1 MSKENT
7 RWSSKQLRRIA
18 GIWCIEESMRI
29 LLIEDYR
36 PLRQSLT
43 KGLREAGFAVD
54 VTGDG
59 EEGLWYATGNEYDV
73 IILDLMLPGMDG
85 LSILRKLRAKGRQ
98 CHVLILTAKDTLQD
112 RITGLDLGADD
123 YLVKPFEFKELLAR
137 VRALLRRS
145 YRKKNPQIKIKDLRI
160 DLTTQRVWRGHEEIQ
175 LTPREYALLEYLAM
189 RVGETVSRMDIWE
202 HVYEFNS
209 SALSNVVD
217 VYIGYLRKKIERP
230 GRPPLIHT
238 VRGRGYTLG
247 AQL

>member
-1 MSKENT
+1 M
-7 RWSSKQLRRIA
+7 
-18 GIWCIEESMRI
+18 GIQMRL

-59 EEGLWYATGNEYDV
+59 KEGLWYATGNDYDV

-98 CHVLILTAKDTLQD
+98 SHVLILTAKDTLQD
-112 RITGLDLGADD
+112 RVSGLDLGADD
-123 YLVKPFEFKELLAR
+123 YLVKPFAFEELLAR
-137 VRALLRRS
+137 IRALLRRG
-145 YRKKNPQIKIKDLRI
+145 YRQKNPRIKVKDLRI
-160 DLTTQRVWRGHEEIQ
+160 DLTTQRVWRGREELE

-189 RVGETVSRMDIWE
+189 RTGQTVSRTDVWE

-209 SALSNVVD
+209 SASSNVVD

-230 GRPPLIHT
+230 GKPSLIRT
-238 VRGRGYTLG
+238 VRGRGYILG
-247 AQL
+247 APS

>member
-1 MSKENT
+1 
-7 RWSSKQLRRIA
+7 
-18 GIWCIEESMRI
+18 MRL

-59 EEGLWYATGNEYDV
+59 KEGLWYATGNDYDV

-98 CHVLILTAKDTLQD
+98 SHVLILTAKDTLQD
-112 RITGLDLGADD
+112 RVSGLDLGADD
-123 YLVKPFEFKELLAR
+123 YLVKPFAFEELLAR
-137 VRALLRRS
+137 IRALLRRG
-145 YRKKNPQIKIKDLRI
+145 YRQKNPRIKVKDLRI
-160 DLTTQRVWRGHEEIQ
+160 DLTTQRVWRGREELE

-189 RVGETVSRMDIWE
+189 RTGQTVSRTDVWE

-209 SALSNVVD
+209 SASSNVVD

-230 GRPPLIHT
+230 GKPSLIRT
-238 VRGRGYTLG
+238 VRGRGYILG
-247 AQL
+247 APS